1 MKDFRKEK
9 DFLGEIEIPKKAY
22 WGVHTQRTLNN
33 FKISGIK
40 FPFEFIKAIVLI
52 KRYAA
57 EVNKELGLINK
68 EIADSIIKAC
78 EEILE
83 GNLEDQFPI
92 DIFQTGSG
100 TSTNMNVNEVIAN
113 RANEILGYPLGNKKP
128 VHPNDHVNLGQ
139 SSNDVIPS
147 AIHITARIKLEE
159 LLGSLQILYEE
170 LKKKEEEF
178 KEIIKAGRTHL
189 QDAVPITLG
198 QEFSSYAEQI
208 KKGIERIKFNSSY
221 LEELPLGG
229 TAIGTGINTHPEF
242 GKKVIDKISQR
253 LGISFKEASNK
264 FEGISAKDAVV
275 HLMGSLNT
283 LCVSL
288 MKIANDLRILSSG
301 PRTAIGEIILPAI
314 QAGSSIMP
322 GKVNPVIPEIM
333 MQICVQVMGNALTVS
348 IGGQNAP
355 LELNVMMPIIAY
367 NMIFSI
373 EILKNGIKIFAE
385 KCIRGIEADVKRC
398 RELMEWSIG
407 IITPLALKIG
417 YDKAAEIA
425 FKAYKENKKIKDVL
439 VEEGILTSEEV
450 EEILKPEKML
460 GF

>member
-1 MKDFRKEK
+1 
-9 DFLGEIEIPKKAY
+9 
-22 WGVHTQRTLNN
+22 
-33 FKISGIK
+33 
-40 FPFEFIKAIVLI
+40 
-52 KRYAA
+52 
-57 EVNKELGLINK
+57 
-68 EIADSIIKAC
+68 
-78 EEILE
+78 
-83 GNLEDQFPI
+83 
-92 DIFQTGSG
+92 
-100 TSTNMNVNEVIAN
+100 
-113 RANEILGYPLGNKKP
+113 
-128 VHPNDHVNLGQ
+128 
-139 SSNDVIPS
+139 
-147 AIHITARIKLEE
+147 E

-170 LKKKEEEF
+170 LKKKKEEF

-242 GKKVIDKISQR
+242 GKRVIDKISQR

-333 MQICVQVMGNALTVS
+333 MQICAQVIGNALTVS

-439 VEEGILTSEEV
+439 VDEGILTSEEV

>member
-1 MKDFRKEK
+1 
-9 DFLGEIEIPKKAY
+9 
-22 WGVHTQRTLNN
+22 
-33 FKISGIK
+33 
-40 FPFEFIKAIVLI
+40 
-52 KRYAA
+52 
-57 EVNKELGLINK
+57 
-68 EIADSIIKAC
+68 
-78 EEILE
+78 
-83 GNLEDQFPI
+83 
-92 DIFQTGSG
+92 
-100 TSTNMNVNEVIAN
+100 
-113 RANEILGYPLGNKKP
+113 
-128 VHPNDHVNLGQ
+128 
-139 SSNDVIPS
+139 
-147 AIHITARIKLEE
+147 
-159 LLGSLQILYEE
+159 
-170 LKKKEEEF
+170 
-178 KEIIKAGRTHL
+178 
-189 QDAVPITLG
+189 
-198 QEFSSYAEQI
+198 
-208 KKGIERIKFNSSY
+208 
-221 LEELPLGG
+221 
-229 TAIGTGINTHPEF
+229 
-242 GKKVIDKISQR
+242 
-253 LGISFKEASNK
+253 SFKEASNK

-301 PRTAIGEIILPAI
+301 PRTAIGEITLPAI

-333 MQICVQVMGNALTVS
+333 MQICAQVMGNALTVS

-439 VEEGILTSEEV
+439 VDEGILTSEEV